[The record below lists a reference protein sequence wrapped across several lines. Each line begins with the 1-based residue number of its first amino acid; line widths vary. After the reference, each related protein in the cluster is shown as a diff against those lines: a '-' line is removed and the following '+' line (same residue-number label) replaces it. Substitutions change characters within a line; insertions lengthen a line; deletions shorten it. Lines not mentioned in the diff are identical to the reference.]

1 MENAEAQSTR
11 RSRSKER
18 GSKEGPAY
26 QKVAEKAVYKEA
38 DFKAENG
45 PSVSMTVV
53 GETVSFEQH
62 FHF

>member
-1 MENAEAQSTR
+1 MENGNTDGNR

-18 GSKEGPAY
+18 EDKEGPAY
-26 QKVAEKAVYKEA
+26 RKVAEKAVYKEA
-38 DFKAENG
+38 DYKSENG